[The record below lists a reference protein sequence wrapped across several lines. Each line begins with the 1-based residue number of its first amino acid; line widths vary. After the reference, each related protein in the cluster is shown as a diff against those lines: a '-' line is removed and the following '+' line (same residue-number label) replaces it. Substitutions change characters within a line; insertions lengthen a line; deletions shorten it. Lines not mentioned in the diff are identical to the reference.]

1 MKESLNSDG
10 QQISRKRTITCHC
23 KPLKIK
29 IPNILLWKS
38 RSCLGISTKVW
49 GVKTVHVIPT
59 FTFLKIGYPTAIQI

>member
-10 QQISRKRTITCHC
+10 QQISRKQTITSNC

-29 IPNILLWKS
+29 IPNILLWKTM
-38 RSCLGISTKVW
+38 SCLGINKKVW

-59 FTFLKIGYPTAIQI
+59 FTLFKLGYQ